1 MESKPGTDFENDQL
15 LDKLLKEEPGYF
27 LPDDFADQLIKKI
40 SIQQSFKQYITEFL
54 TILGVVIGIIV
65 AFGGTCYFIDEENFI
80 VLKSLLFNNYTLVV
94 AMFVLF
100 IFFMDRVLLKMLN
113 QLK

>member
-1 MESKPGTDFENDQL
+1 MDTKPGTNFENDRL
-15 LDKLLKEEPGYF
+15 LDKLLMEDPGYL
-27 LPDDFADQLIKKI
+27 LPEDFADHLVKKI
-40 SIQQSFKQYITEFL
+40 RIQLSFKQYITEFL
-54 TILGVVIGIIV
+54 TILGAVIGIIV
-65 AFGGTCYFIDEENFI
+65 AFGGTCYFINEENFI
-80 VLKSLLFNNYTLVV
+80 EIKSILFNNYTLVI

>member
-1 MESKPGTDFENDQL
+1 MDTKPGTNFENDQL

-27 LPDDFADQLIKKI
+27 LPDDFADHLVKKI
-40 SIQQSFKQYITEFL
+40 RIQQSFKQYITEFL
-54 TILGVVIGIIV
+54 TIMGTVIGIIV
-65 AFGGTCYFIDEENFI
+65 AFGGTCYYINAENFLA
-80 VLKSLLFNNYTLVV
+80 LKSLLFNNYTLII